1 MVVATGF
8 GRLVMEEK
16 ITYFEERGAVNT
28 ETTLRLAR
36 ERADAR
42 GIRQVVLA
50 STRGDTALLALD
62 VFEGMQ
68 VVVVGLTIGPRE
80 HDKDETTVRV
90 FSPEVKQAVEAKG
103 GVVLHGTH
111 AFGGLT
117 RALRDQMNWNAN
129 PVSLISAAL
138 RVFGRGMKVA
148 LEVAM
153 MATDAGLMDTD
164 AEAIAIAGS
173 GRGADTAVILRP
185 VNAHRFFDL
194 KVREIICLPR

>member
-1 MVVATGF
+1 MAAGF
-8 GRLVMEEK
+8 RGKVMEEK
-16 ITYFEERGAVNT
+16 ITYFEKRGVLNT

-50 STRGDTALLALD
+50 STWGDTALKALD
-62 VFEGMQ
+62 VFQGMT
-68 VVVVGLTIGPRE
+68 VVVVGIAIGPRE
-80 HDKDETTVRV
+80 HATDETKIRV
-90 FSPEVKQAVEAKG
+90 FSPEARQAVEAAG
-103 GVVLHGTH
+103 GVVLHSTH
-111 AFGGLT
+111 AFSGIN

-129 PVSLISAAL
+129 PVSLISGAL

-148 LEVAM
+148 LEVSL
-153 MATDAGLMDTD
+153 MAADAGLLDTD
-164 AEAIAIAGS
+164 TEAIAIAGS
-173 GRGADTAVILRP
+173 GRGADTAVISKP

>member
-1 MVVATGF
+1 
-8 GRLVMEEK
+8 MEEK
-16 ITYFEERGAVNT
+16 ITYFEKRGAANT

-42 GIRQVVLA
+42 GITQVVLA
-50 STRGDTALLALD
+50 STYGDTALRAMD
-62 VFEGMQ
+62 VFEGLN
-68 VVVVGLTIGPRE
+68 VAVVGIAIGPRE
-80 HDKDETTVRV
+80 HAGEGDPVRV

-103 GVVLHGTH
+103 GSVLHATH
-111 AFGGLT
+111 VLSGIN

-138 RVFGRGMKVA
+138 RVFGRGTKVA

-153 MATDAGLMDTD
+153 MATDAGLLDTG

-173 GRGADTAVILRP
+173 GRGADTALVLQP

>member
-1 MVVATGF
+1 
-8 GRLVMEEK
+8 MEEK
-16 ITYFEERGAVNT
+16 ITYFEKRGAVNT
-28 ETTLRLAR
+28 DTTLRLVR

-50 STRGDTALLALD
+50 STYGNTALKAMD
-62 VFEGMQ
+62 VFEGMK
-68 VVVVGLTIGPRE
+68 VAVVGIAIGPRE
-80 HDKDETTVRV
+80 HTRDGDAVRV

-103 GVVLHGTH
+103 GVVMHGTH
-111 AFGGLT
+111 VLSGIN

-138 RVFGRGMKVA
+138 RVFGRGTKVA
-148 LEVAM
+148 LEVSM
-153 MATDAGLMDTD
+153 MATDAGLLDTD

-173 GRGADTAVILRP
+173 GRGADTAVVLQP

>member
-1 MVVATGF
+1 
-8 GRLVMEEK
+8 MEEK
-16 ITYFEERGAVNT
+16 ITYFEKHGAVNT

-50 STRGDTALLALD
+50 SSWGDTALLALD
-62 VFEGMQ
+62 IFEGMK
-68 VVVVGLTIGPRE
+68 VVVVGLSIGPRE
-80 HDKDETTVRV
+80 HAGEAAKVRV
-90 FSPEVKQAVEAKG
+90 FAPEVKQAVEAKG

-111 AFGGLT
+111 VFSGIN

-194 KVREIICLPR
+194 RVREIICLPR